1 MRLCSLALL
10 LLVTT
15 SSLALEE
22 TVKLDKVKC
31 GKATFQCIMRVSFKS
46 DCSAVTRV
54 VPSCAPK
61 KSKCTKGVP
70 VSFVTKSEC
79 RVTGTFKSNGKKQSV
94 SGIDITTTTTTTSPT
109 TTPPSSPLLRETA
122 DIGQIKCK
130 KVTFQQCKMEVTYT
144 KDCSS
149 VSKVVPQCTPK
160 RSKCIKG
167 VSVSFETQ
175 NGCTVKGMFKS
186 IGTKQSMSKLAI
198 STTTTS
204 APPG

>member
-1 MRLCSLALL
+1 
-10 LLVTT
+10 
-15 SSLALEE
+15 
-22 TVKLDKVKC
+22 
-31 GKATFQCIMRVSFKS
+31 MRVSFKS
-46 DCSAVTRV
+46 DCSAVTTV
-54 VPSCAPK
+54 VPSCTPK
-61 KSKCTKGVP
+61 KFKCTKGVR

-94 SGIDITTTTTTTSPT
+94 GGIDINVYGGAPTTTSPT
-109 TTPPSSPLLRETA
+109 TTPPSSPLLKETA

-130 KVTFQQCKMEVTYT
+130 KVTYQQCKMEVTYT

-186 IGTKQSMSKLAI
+186 TGTKQSMSKLAI
-198 STTTTS
+198 STTTTT
-204 APPG
+204 APPGAFWNSRL